1 MICQSIDFALVVL
14 LLLMFEVYGNIGIL
28 KTEFFNFAGTE
39 RVKQNQKKFKKIQI
53 STKPFFIFHW
63 QFNPFVLGILL
74 ERGGGDNTDLHSN
87 NHISKTVKVN
97 VTFTKCFFNNIQ

>member
-28 KTEFFNFAGTE
+28 KIEFFNFAGTE
-39 RVKQNQKKFKKIQI
+39 RVKQNQKKLKNIQI

-74 ERGGGDNTDLHSN
+74 EWGGGDNTDLHSN

-97 VTFTKCFFNNIQ
+97 VTFTKCFFNIQ